1 MIRGPS
7 PHDATVAPEATRARE
22 RTPSPHASPFR
33 ALAGARTPLDGA
45 AASRHLAGAW
55 QAVFGEPIPEPALH
69 WLWAQWALETAHGRA
84 MHGNNFAG
92 IKARKGG
99 AVLSTTEGFGNE
111 RVRVR
116 ARFRTYSTPEEGARD
131 HVTFIAKK
139 FPLAIDA
146 LRRGDGIGFV
156 AELERGGFFTGDPK
170 AYLRGVE
177 RWAAVHA
184 GSARFELGH
193 DAEALPLGALV
204 DGVLASLRPR
214 ADER

>member
-7 PHDATVAPEATRARE
+7 PHEATVAPESARARE
-22 RTPSPHASPFR
+22 RTRSPHGSSFR
-33 ALAGARTPLDGA
+33 ALTGARTPLDGN

-55 QAVFGEPIPEPALH
+55 QALFGEPIPESALH
-69 WLWAQWALETAHGRA
+69 LLWAQWALETAHGRA

-99 AVLSTTEGFGNE
+99 AVLSTTEGFGPE

-116 ARFRTYSTPEEGARD
+116 ARFRTYSTPDEGARD
-131 HVTFIAKK
+131 HVTVIARNY
-139 FPLAIDA
+139 PLALEA

-156 AELERGGFFTGDPK
+156 AELERGGFFTGNPA

-177 RWAAVHA
+177 RWAAVHT
-184 GSARFELGH
+184 GSTEIAR
-193 DAEALPLGALV
+193 AEAVPIAALV
-204 DGVLASLRPR
+204 DGVLMSLRPR
-214 ADER
+214 APER